1 MASIKRKKK
10 FFREYKDLCRKH
22 GVCIDVRSAFYG
34 KWPYLE
40 SYNKSNDMKISKDLR
55 IFFDDQEYLG
65 RDGGISG

>member
-34 KWPYLE
+34 L
-40 SYNKSNDMKISKDLR
+40 YNKEI
-55 IFFDDQEYLG
+55 
-65 RDGGISG
+65 GGIR